1 MGQTSRIVTIIDG
14 VQVMEVTTH
23 DSQGDP
29 VETCY
34 LAPGEKYE
42 TLNQT
47 MRAARGEHQGD
58 VNG

>member
-14 VQVMEVTTH
+14 VQVMEVTSH

-34 LAPGEKYE
+34 LVGGERYG
-42 TLNQT
+42 TLKQA
-47 MRAARGEHQGD
+47 MKAARDERKGD